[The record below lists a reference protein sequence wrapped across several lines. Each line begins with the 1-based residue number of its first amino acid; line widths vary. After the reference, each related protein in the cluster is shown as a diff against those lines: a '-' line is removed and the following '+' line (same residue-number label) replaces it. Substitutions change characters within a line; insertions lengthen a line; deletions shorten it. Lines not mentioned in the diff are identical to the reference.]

1 MSLGESITLAELEAD
16 PYPALARLRADEPV
30 SFVPDLDMWLVTRW
44 DDVEFVNAHPELFT
58 SATEPSWLN
67 TVLGRNMLGTDGEEH
82 RRLKDA
88 LQPTFSP
95 SAAGIVD
102 AARDCRC
109 CATSC
114 STGSTRPVPT

>member
-1 MSLGESITLAELEAD
+1 MSLGASITLAELEHD

-30 SFVPDLDMWLVTRW
+30 SFVPELDMWLVTRW
-44 DDVEFVNAHPELFT
+44 NDVEFINANPDLFT

-67 TVLGRNMLGTDGEEH
+67 TVLGRNMLGTDGTEH

-95 SAAGIVD
+95 SSSGTWVNE
-102 AARDCRC
+102 RLPRS
-109 CATSC
+109 ATS
-114 STGSTRPVPT
+114 